1 MRRGRVE
8 CGDLVAVVEAG
19 KLSWEKVHEL
29 SDLVASG
36 VTRAPEAITLFE
48 SQGIAIEDV
57 AAAKLVYERGRK
69 QGRGRKLD
77 V

>member
-1 MRRGRVE
+1 VEQAKIE

-19 KLSWEKVHEL
+19 KLSWESVREL
-29 SDLVASG
+29 GDLVANG
-36 VTRAPEAITLFE
+36 FTRAPGAITLFE

-57 AAAKLVYERGRK
+57 AAAKVVYEKGRE